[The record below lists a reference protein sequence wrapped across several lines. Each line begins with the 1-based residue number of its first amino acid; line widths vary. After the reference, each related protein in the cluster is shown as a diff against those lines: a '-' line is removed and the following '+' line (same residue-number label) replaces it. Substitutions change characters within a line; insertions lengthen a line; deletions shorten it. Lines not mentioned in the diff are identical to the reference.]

1 MTRIGF
7 GYDSHVFEDGKPL
20 FLGGVLIPGAAGLK
34 AHSDGDV
41 LIHALIDALFG
52 AAAMGDI
59 GSHFPDTDDR
69 WKDVNSMMLLES
81 AVAEVS
87 AEGYRVS
94 NVDLTVVCERPRIRP
109 YADDI
114 RASIA
119 GALGIDVSCV
129 SVKAKTNEGMD
140 AVGEG
145 RGMAVWAAVLL
156 DR

>member
-7 GYDSHVFEDGKPL
+7 GYDSHVFEAGKPL
-20 FLGGVLIPGAAGLK
+20 FLGGVLIPGADGLK

-119 GALGIDVSCV
+119 GALGIDVACV